1 MLLEARGMGSSGTGV
16 KSSCELPNVCSGTH
30 TLNCSAEAICAI
42 NCYAISPTSKF
53 IYLFI
58 IIIFVFR
65 DRVSLY
71 SSGCPGIPQNL
82 ILNKSKVMCVPLC
95 DRFGSAVGQGVQP
108 LWRLDMSRVATV
120 GLFLCILRT
129 LQTLSV

>member
-1 MLLEARGMGSSGTGV
+1 MGSSGTGV

-71 SSGCPGIPQNL
+71 SSGCPGIHSVDQAGLEFRNP
-82 ILNKSKVMCVPLC
+82 PA
-95 DRFGSAVGQGVQP
+95 SA
-108 LWRLDMSRVATV
+108 S
-120 GLFLCILRT
+120 
-129 LQTLSV
+129 